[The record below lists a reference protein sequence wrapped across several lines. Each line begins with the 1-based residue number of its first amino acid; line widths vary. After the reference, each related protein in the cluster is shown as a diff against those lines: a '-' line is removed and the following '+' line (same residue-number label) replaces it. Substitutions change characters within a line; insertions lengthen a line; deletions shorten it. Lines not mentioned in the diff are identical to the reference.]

1 MATVESQIAE
11 WRAYVASAPGV
22 NGRDVDELEDHL
34 RGQIAEL
41 NAAGLADDEAF
52 LVAVKR
58 MGDVDALSR
67 EYAREHSGRLWK
79 QLILSGEDEQARS
92 AGGWLEPLVFAV
104 AAAVAI
110 QIARLVADF
119 PDEEPTWFA
128 RNLSLFV
135 LPFLAG
141 YFARRRQLDLQQCAL
156 AAAPF
161 ALAALVVNLY
171 PWDADS
177 STEELVAI
185 HLPVVLWFVVA
196 YPYMGGTLQ
205 SHERRMDFVR
215 FTGEWFIYYVLIAL
229 GGGVLMGLTAAILE
243 PTGVDV
249 DTVAAWVLPSGAAG
263 AVIVAAWLVESK
275 QRVVENMA
283 PVLTML
289 FTPLF
294 AVMLAVSAVVYA
306 VTGLGDA
313 FDRDL
318 VSVFDALLVVVLAL
332 VLYGM
337 SARDPS
343 ESPGWMDR
351 IQLVAVVSA
360 LVLDVMVL
368 GAMIARIGDLGF
380 TPNRTAAVGLNL
392 VLLVNLAGAA
402 WLSARFLTGRSQA
415 PPARALADLL
425 PSRLRPVGRR
435 GRGHPPAAVRLW
447 LIPTPEFIRS
457 RHARAPRASG
467 TRQSPGP
474 GG

>member
-1 MATVESQIAE
+1 MESVESQIAE
-11 WRAYVASAPGV
+11 WRAYVERAPGV
-22 NGRDVDELEDHL
+22 NGTDVDELEDHL
-34 RGQIAEL
+34 RHQIAEL
-41 NAAGLADDEAF
+41 SQAGLTPDEGF
-52 LVAVKR
+52 LIAVKR
-58 MGDVDALSR
+58 LGDVDGLSR
-67 EYAREHSGRLWK
+67 EFAREHSGRLWK
-79 QLILSGEDEQARS
+79 QLLRTGDDERAFPA
-92 AGGWLEPLVFAV
+92 AGWVEALVFAV
-104 AAAVAI
+104 AAAVAL
-110 QIARLVADF
+110 QVARLAAYF
-119 PDEEPTWFA
+119 PDEEPNWLFRSGT
-128 RNLSLFV
+128 LFV

-141 YFARRRQLDLQQCAL
+141 YFGRRRQLDTRQWVLTAV
-156 AAAPF
+156 PF
-161 ALAALVVNLY
+161 VLAALVVNIY
-171 PWDADS
+171 PYGADS
-177 STEELVAI
+177 DTEVLVAL

-196 YPYMGGTLQ
+196 YPYMGGTVR

-229 GGGVLMGLTAAILE
+229 GGGVLIGLTAAILE

-249 DTVAAWVLPSGAAG
+249 DRIAEWVVTFGAAG

-294 AVMLAVSAVVYA
+294 AVMLAVAAVVYA
-306 VTGLGDA
+306 ATGLGGA

-318 VSVFDALLVVVLAL
+318 VGVFDALLVVVLAL

-343 ESPGWMDR
+343 TSPDWMDG

-368 GAMIARIGDLGF
+368 GSMIARIGELGF

-402 WLSARFLTGRSQA
+402 LLSARFLRRLSTLHRLERWQTTYLPVFA
-415 PPARALADLL
+415 LWAATVVVVLPPVFAFD
-425 PSRLRPVGRR
+425 
-435 GRGHPPAAVRLW
+435 
-447 LIPTPEFIRS
+447 
-457 RHARAPRASG
+457 
-467 TRQSPGP
+467 
-474 GG
+474 

>member
-1 MATVESQIAE
+1 MERVESQIAE
-11 WRAYVASAPGV
+11 WRAYVANAPGV
-22 NGRDVDELEDHL
+22 DGHDVDELEDHL
-34 RGQIAEL
+34 RHQIAEL
-41 NAAGLADDEAF
+41 NAAGLTPDEAF

-58 MGDVDALSR
+58 MGDLDALSR
-67 EYAREHSGRLWK
+67 EFAREHSGRLWK
-79 QLILSGEDEQARS
+79 QLILSGDDEPARA
-92 AGGWLEPLVFAV
+92 AGGWLETVVFAV
-104 AAAVAI
+104 AAAVVV
-110 QIARLVADF
+110 QVARLAADF
-119 PDEEPTWFA
+119 PDEEPSWLF
-128 RNLSLFV
+128 RNSTLFV

-141 YFARRRQLDLQQCAL
+141 YFARRRQLDIRGWAL
-156 AAAPF
+156 TAAPF
-161 ALAALVVNLY
+161 VVAALVVNLY
-171 PWDADS
+171 PYDTDS
-177 STEELVAI
+177 ATEALVAL
-185 HLPVVLWFVVA
+185 HLPVVLWFAVA
-196 YPYMGGTLQ
+196 YPYMSGTVR

-229 GGGVLMGLTAAILE
+229 GGGVLMGLTAAVLE

-249 DTVAAWVLPSGAAG
+249 ERIVEWVLPSGAAG

-294 AVMLAVSAVVYA
+294 AVMLACSAVIYA
-306 VTGLGDA
+306 ATGLGDA

-380 TPNRTAAVGLNL
+380 TPNRTAALGLNL

-402 WLSARFLTGRSQA
+402 WLSARFLTR
-415 PPARALADLL
+415 R
-425 PSRLRPVGRR
+425 SRLHRLERWQTTYLPVFALWAATVVVIL
-435 GRGHPPAAVRLW
+435 PPLFAF
-447 LIPTPEFIRS
+447 T
-457 RHARAPRASG
+457 
-467 TRQSPGP
+467 
-474 GG
+474 

>member
-1 MATVESQIAE
+1 MPTVESQIAE
-11 WRAYVASAPGV
+11 WRAYVGSAPGV

-58 MGDVDALSR
+58 MGDLDGLSR

-79 QLILSGEDEQARS
+79 QLFRGDDEPARA
-92 AGGWLEPLVFAV
+92 AGDWVEPLVFAV
-104 AAAVAI
+104 AAAVVI
-110 QIARLVADF
+110 QIARLAADF
-119 PDEEPTWFA
+119 PNEEPTWFA

-141 YFARRRQLDLQQCAL
+141 YFARRRQFNPQQWAL
-156 AAAPF
+156 AATPF

-185 HLPVVLWFVVA
+185 HLPVALWFVVA

-229 GGGVLMGLTAAILE
+229 GGGVLMGLTVAILE
-243 PTGVDV
+243 PAGVDP
-249 DTVAAWVLPSGAAG
+249 DRIAEWVLPSGAAG

-283 PVLTML
+283 PVLGML

-368 GAMIARIGDLGF
+368 GAMVARIGDLGF
-380 TPNRTAAVGLNL
+380 TPNRTAALGLNL

-402 WLSARFLTGRSQA
+402 WLSARFLTGRSRLHRLERWQTSYL
-415 PPARALADLL
+415 PVFALWA
-425 PSRLRPVGRR
+425 
-435 GRGHPPAAVRLW
+435 AAVVVVLPP
-447 LIPTPEFIRS
+447 LFTFD
-457 RHARAPRASG
+457 
-467 TRQSPGP
+467 
-474 GG
+474 

>member
-1 MATVESQIAE
+1 MESVETQIAE
-11 WRAYVASAPGV
+11 WRAYVANAPGV
-22 NGRDVDELEDHL
+22 NGHDVDELEDHL
-34 RGQIAEL
+34 RHQIAEL
-41 NAAGLADDEAF
+41 NAAGLTDDEAF

-58 MGDVDALSR
+58 MGDLDALSR
-67 EYAREHSGRLWK
+67 EFAREHSGRLWK
-79 QLILSGEDEQARS
+79 QLFRADDEPARA
-92 AGGWLEPLVFAV
+92 AGGWVEPFVFGA

-128 RNLSLFV
+128 RNLGLFV

-141 YFARRRQLDLQQCAL
+141 YFARRRQLDLQQWAL

-161 ALAALVVNLY
+161 AVAAIVINLY

-177 STEELVAI
+177 STEILVAF
-185 HLPVVLWFVVA
+185 HLPVVLWFAVA
-196 YPYMGGTLQ
+196 YPYMGGTVQ
-205 SHERRMDFVR
+205 SHERRMNFVR

-229 GGGVLMGLTAAILE
+229 GGGVLMGLTAGILE

-249 DTVAAWVLPSGAAG
+249 ERIAEWVLPSGAAG

-294 AVMLAVSAVVYA
+294 AVMLAGAAVTYA

-343 ESPGWMDR
+343 TSPDWMDR

-368 GAMIARIGDLGF
+368 GTMIARIGDLGF
-380 TPNRTAAVGLNL
+380 TPNRTAALGLNL

-402 WLSARFLTGRSQA
+402 WLSARFLTRRSTLHRLERWQTTYL
-415 PPARALADLL
+415 PVFALWA
-425 PSRLRPVGRR
+425 
-435 GRGHPPAAVRLW
+435 AAVVVVLPP
-447 LIPTPEFIRS
+447 LF
-457 RHARAPRASG
+457 AFD
-467 TRQSPGP
+467 
-474 GG
+474 

>member
-1 MATVESQIAE
+1 MERVESQIAE
-11 WRAYVASAPGV
+11 WRTYVANAAAV
-22 NGRDVDELEDHL
+22 NGHDVEELEDHL
-34 RGQIAEL
+34 RQQIADL
-41 NAAGLADDEAF
+41 NEAGLSDDEAF

-58 MGDVDALSR
+58 MGDLDTLSR
-67 EYAREHSGRLWK
+67 EFAREHSGRLWK
-79 QLILSGEDEQARS
+79 QLMLRSDEEPAHA
-92 AGGWLEPLVFAV
+92 AGGWLEPFLFG
-104 AAAVAI
+104 AAAATVI

-119 PDEEPTWFA
+119 PDEEPRWFG

-135 LPFLAG
+135 LPFLAA
-141 YFARRRQLDLQQCAL
+141 YFARRRNLSPRQWVL

-177 STEELVAI
+177 DTEVLVALY
-185 HLPVVLWFVVA
+185 LPVALWFAVA
-196 YPYMGGTLQ
+196 YPYMGGTIR

-215 FTGEWFIYYVLIAL
+215 FSGEWFIYYVLIAL

-243 PTGVDV
+243 PAGIDPETI
-249 DTVAAWVLPSGAAG
+249 AAWVLPSGAAG

-294 AVMLAVSAVVYA
+294 AVMLAAAVVVYA
-306 VTGLGDA
+306 ATGLGDA

-337 SARDPS
+337 SAREPS
-343 ESPGWMDR
+343 ALPNWMDR

-368 GAMIARIGDLGF
+368 AAMIARIGDLGF
-380 TPNRTAAVGLNL
+380 TPNRTAALGLNL

-402 WLSARFLTGRSQA
+402 WLSARFLTGRSTLHRLERWQTTYLPVFA
-415 PPARALADLL
+415 VWAATVVVVLPLL
-425 PSRLRPVGRR
+425 FGFS
-435 GRGHPPAAVRLW
+435 
-447 LIPTPEFIRS
+447 
-457 RHARAPRASG
+457 
-467 TRQSPGP
+467 
-474 GG
+474 

>member
-1 MATVESQIAE
+1 MSVESQIAE
-11 WRAYVASAPGV
+11 WRAYVADAPGV

-41 NAAGLADDEAF
+41 NEAGLADDEAF

-58 MGDVDALSR
+58 MGDLDSLSR
-67 EYAREHSGRLWK
+67 EFAREHSGRLWK
-79 QLILSGEDEQARS
+79 QLVLSGGDEPAR
-92 AGGWLEPLVFAV
+92 AMGGWLEAFLFGL
-104 AAAVAI
+104 AAAVAL
-110 QIARLVADF
+110 QVARLAADF
-119 PDEEPTWFA
+119 PDEEPRWFA

-135 LPFLAG
+135 LPFLAS
-141 YFARRRQLDLQQCAL
+141 YFARRRGLDVRGWLVTAV
-156 AAAPF
+156 PF
-161 ALAALVVNLY
+161 AVSALVINGYPWDVDSNTELLAAL
-171 PWDADS
+171 
-177 STEELVAI
+177 

-196 YPYMGGTLQ
+196 YPYMGGTLR

-229 GGGVLMGLTAAILE
+229 GGGVLIGLMAAILE
-243 PTGVDV
+243 PAGVDV
-249 DTVAAWVLPSGAAG
+249 ERVIEWVLPSGAAG
-263 AVIVAAWLVESK
+263 AVVVAAWLVEAK

-283 PVLTML
+283 PVLGMI

-294 AVMLAVSAVVYA
+294 AVMLAAAAITYA
-306 VTGLGDA
+306 ATGLGDA

-368 GAMIARIGDLGF
+368 GSMIARIGDLGF
-380 TPNRTAAVGLNL
+380 TPNRTAALGLNL

-402 WLSARFLTGRSQA
+402 WLSARFLTGRSRLHRLERWQTTYLPVFA
-415 PPARALADLL
+415 LWAATVVVIVPP
-425 PSRLRPVGRR
+425 PFGFS
-435 GRGHPPAAVRLW
+435 
-447 LIPTPEFIRS
+447 
-457 RHARAPRASG
+457 
-467 TRQSPGP
+467 
-474 GG
+474 